1 MLECLPV
8 DPGSASVGR
17 GCRSIVAGCPWAS
30 LTVTL
35 PPQVMDLG
43 RHASRRFFNWLY
55 WSINVGAVL
64 SLLVVAFI
72 QQNINFLLGYS
83 ITVGC
88 VGLAFFIFLFATP
101 IFVTKPP
108 TGSQV
113 SSMLKLALQN
123 CCPRLWHRHPAR

>member
-1 MLECLPV
+1 M
-8 DPGSASVGR
+8 
-17 GCRSIVAGCPWAS
+17 AGCPWTSWA
-30 LTVTL
+30 LTLT
-35 PPQVMDLG
+35 PAQQVMDLG

-72 QQNINFLLGYS
+72 QQNVNFLLGYG

-108 TGSQV
+108 AGSQV

-123 CCPRLWHRHPAR
+123 CCPRLWHRHSTR